1 MQRAIKKKKFLPN
14 FLNMHNKYALTKPN
28 SFRHPSSRKRNK
40 KEKKMKSKEGEKK
53 KRKRFFSIW
62 FPLIETTRRLNCKW
76 RQIPATTPKL
86 FSLGVGE
93 APVE

>member
-1 MQRAIKKKKFLPN
+1 MQPVIVKKKFLPN
-14 FLNMHNKYALTKPN
+14 FLNMHNKYALTKSNP
-28 SFRHPSSRKRNK
+28 FRHPSSRKRNK
-40 KEKKMKSKEGEKK
+40 KKNEIKRGGEK